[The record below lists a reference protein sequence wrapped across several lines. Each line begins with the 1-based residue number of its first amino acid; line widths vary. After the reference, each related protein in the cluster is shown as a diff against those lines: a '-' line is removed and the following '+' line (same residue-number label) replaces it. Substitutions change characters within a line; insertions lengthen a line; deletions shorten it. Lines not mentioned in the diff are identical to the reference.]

1 MSKVFKVIK
10 NRNFVLFLALFS
22 GLFVPYGAAQTRSF
36 ALPAL
41 AVVMTLSTLGISGKM
56 FRSIGGLIR
65 PAAVGIVMNY
75 FILGGFILLLNAL
88 LIRDE
93 GLWAG
98 FVIVAATPPGVAII
112 SLTDF
117 MHGNRWLS
125 LMGTV
130 GGYLGALAVMPL
142 VIFSFLGTA
151 FFEPSKLLIT
161 IGQLIIAPL
170 VASRILIYAGLDK
183 RIEPIKGGLTNWS
196 FFYHRIHHRRVEQGC
211 FYRKAFEPRSRR
223 CYRRIEHFFS
233 RDGHRLRG
241 ETVPAGAFR
250 SRKPGIARNHQ
261 EPRPCWRAGPVAF
274 RPTNGRARD
283 GLHSFHD
290 RLFHL
295 AQHKKRRFEAAG
307 ESRIVGRINEKN
319 RA

>member
-1 MSKVFKVIK
+1 MNRIIKVIK

-22 GLFVPYGAAQTRSF
+22 GLFIPHGAGHTKPF

-75 FILGGFILLLNAL
+75 FILGGLILALNAL

-117 MHGNRWLS
+117 MRGNRWLS

-130 GGYLGALAVMPL
+130 GGYLGALVVMPL

-161 IGQLIIAPL
+161 IGQLIVAPL
-170 VASRILIYAGLDK
+170 AASRILIYTGLDK

-196 FFYHRIHHRRVEQGC
+196 FFIIVYTIVGLNRDV
-211 FYRKAFEPRSRR
+211 F
-223 CYRRIEHFFS
+223 IE
-233 RDGHRLRG
+233 
-241 ETVPAGAFR
+241 
-250 SRKPGIARNHQ
+250 KPLSLV
-261 EPRPCWRAGPVAF
+261 PVAVIAVLSTFFLGTAIDYAAKRF
-274 RPTNGRARD
+274 RLAHSEAASLVLLGTIKNH
-283 GLHSFHD
+283 GLAGGLALS
-290 RLFHL
+290 LFGQQTAAPATVSTVFMIVYFIWL
-295 AQHKKRRFEAAG
+295 GMKKR
-307 ESRIVGRINEKN
+307 ESVPQSGS
-319 RA
+319 